1 MIAVGRPRR
10 RLGWIGAA
18 LAVVLAAL
26 ALPSCGG
33 GGASGYE
40 VTASFSRA
48 VALYEGADVL
58 VMGIDVGDVTAIEI
72 VAGGIDVTMSVD
84 EVVPLPADAT
94 AAIVPSSLIGERTVV
109 LGPAWRDGDD
119 ELADGDRIPVERTI
133 IPVEPDEALQSVTEL
148 LQSLDPSSVRRL
160 LAEGAG
166 ALEGNGRTL
175 NQALG
180 ELAQLIPYLAEQ
192 DDELLELAGDV
203 NVLADVIRSRDT
215 EVGALLTDFA
225 AVSGALAEERES
237 LARFLTSLTSLTL
250 QGEELLTAY
259 ETSLP
264 EDMDTLAAV
273 ALTVKA
279 NGGSVR
285 QLLLS
290 LRGFQQGVI
299 EAYDPANRSIR
310 ARVYTSQ
317 SLLNPIMEVLLELGL
332 VPDADPIPL
341 PDPDDLPLPI
351 PVPDPGDLPTPTI
364 PPPTI
369 PPPTVPD
376 PGDDDGG
383 TPCVPLL
390 DPGCDG

>member
-1 MIAVGRPRR
+1 MVLRPSRR
-10 RLGWIGAA
+10 RTGIAGAL
-18 LAVVLAAL
+18 LAVAAGAL

-33 GGASGYE
+33 GGSPGYE

-58 VMGIDVGDVTAIEI
+58 VMGIDVGDVRAIEI
-72 VAGGIDVTMSVD
+72 VGDGIDVTMSVD
-84 EVVPLPADAT
+84 EEVPLPADAT

-109 LGPAWRDGDD
+109 LGPAWREGDG
-119 ELADGDRIPVERTI
+119 ELADGDRIPLERTI
-133 IPVEPDEALQSVTEL
+133 IPVEPDEALESVTEL
-148 LQSLDPSSVRRL
+148 LQSLDPESVRRL
-160 LAEGAG
+160 LDEGAG
-166 ALEGNGRTL
+166 ALDGNGATL

-192 DDELLELAGDV
+192 DDELLALAGDV
-203 NVLADVIRSRDT
+203 NVLADVIRARDT
-215 EVGALLTDFA
+215 EVGDLLDDFA

-250 QGEELLTAY
+250 QGEGLLAAY
-259 ETSLP
+259 ETTLP

-279 NGGSVR
+279 NGGSLR

-290 LRGFQQGVI
+290 LREFQVGVI
-299 EAYDPANRSIR
+299 DAYDPSNQSVR

-317 SLLNPIMEVLLELGL
+317 TVLSPIMEILLELGL
-332 VPDADPIPL
+332 VPPGSGPIDP
-341 PDPDDLPLPI
+341 LPLPPSPIPAPTI
-351 PVPDPGDLPTPTI
+351 PVPTI

-376 PGDDDGG
+376 LGGGDDGG
-383 TPCVPLL
+383 DGGVCVPLL

>member
-1 MIAVGRPRR
+1 MSAVRLPRR
-10 RLGWIGAA
+10 RAGIAAA
-18 LAVVLAAL
+18 LLVAVVAAV

-33 GGASGYE
+33 GGGRGYQ

-58 VMGIDVGDVTAIEI
+58 VMGIAVGEVTAVEIAGAGIEI
-72 VAGGIDVTMSVD
+72 TLSIDED
-84 EVVPLPADAT
+84 VPLPDDAT

-119 ELADGDRIPVERTI
+119 VLVDGDRIPVERTI
-133 IPVEPDEALQSVTEL
+133 IPVEPDEALESVTEL
-148 LQSLDPSSVRRL
+148 LQSLDPESVRRL
-160 LAEGAG
+160 LAEGSG

-180 ELAQLIPYLAEQ
+180 ELAQLIPYLADQ
-192 DDELLELAGDV
+192 DDELLAIAGDV
-203 NVLADVIRSRDT
+203 NVLADVIRARDT
-215 EVGALLTDFA
+215 EVGQLLTDFA

-250 QGEELLTAY
+250 QGEDLLAAY

-285 QLLLS
+285 QALLS
-290 LRGFQQGVI
+290 LRAFQRGVI
-299 EAYDPANRSIR
+299 DAYDPANQSIR
-310 ARVYTSQ
+310 ARVHTSQ
-317 SLLNPIMEVLLELGL
+317 SLLDPIMQILLELGL
-332 VPDADPIPL
+332 VPPEGGPL
-341 PDPDDLPLPI
+341 PVPPVPTI
-351 PVPDPGDLPTPTI
+351 PVPTIPAPTIPTPTL
-364 PPPTI
+364 PTPTI

-376 PGDDDGG
+376 PGDGG
-383 TPCVPLL
+383 LCVPLI

>member
-1 MIAVGRPRR
+1 MTAVRVPRR
-10 RLGWIGAA
+10 RVGLAGAVVAVA
-18 LAVVLAAL
+18 LAGV

-33 GGASGYE
+33 GGGPAGYE

-72 VAGGIDVTMSVD
+72 AGGGIDVTMAVD
-84 EVVPLPADAT
+84 EDVPLPDDAT

-119 ELADGDRIPVERTI
+119 VLADGDRIPVERTI
-133 IPVEPDEALQSVTEL
+133 IPVEPDEALASVTEL
-148 LQSLDPSSVRRL
+148 LQSLDPDSVRRL
-160 LAEGAG
+160 LAEGSG

-180 ELAQLIPYLAEQ
+180 ELAQLIPYLADQ
-192 DDELLELAGDV
+192 DDELLAIAGDV
-203 NVLADVIRSRDT
+203 NVLADVIRARDT

-225 AVSGALAEERES
+225 AVSEALAEERDS
-237 LARFLTSLTSLTL
+237 LARFLTSLTSLAV
-250 QGEELLTAY
+250 QGEDLLAAY

-290 LRGFQQGVI
+290 LREFQVGVI
-299 EAYDPANRSIR
+299 EAYDPSNRSVR

-317 SLLNPIMEVLLELGL
+317 TLLNPIMEILLQLGL
-332 VPDADPIPL
+332 VPPGSGPM
-341 PDPDDLPLPI
+341 PVPTI
-351 PVPDPGDLPTPTI
+351 PVPTIPVPTIPVPTVPTPTL
-364 PPPTI
+364 
-369 PPPTVPD
+369 PPPTVPG
-376 PGDDDGG
+376 PGDGG
-383 TPCVPLL
+383 LCVPLI

>member
-1 MIAVGRPRR
+1 MRVVRPPRR
-10 RLGWIGAA
+10 RIGIAG
-18 LAVVLAAL
+18 AVLTVLLAAF

-33 GGASGYE
+33 DGGGGYV

-48 VALYEGADVL
+48 VALYQGADVL

-72 VAGGIDVTMSVD
+72 AGDGIDVTMSID
-84 EVVPLPADAT
+84 EDVPLPADAT

-109 LGPAWRDGDD
+109 LGPAWRGED

-148 LQSLDPSSVRRL
+148 LQSLDPDSVRRL
-160 LAEGAG
+160 LAEGSG

-192 DDELLELAGDV
+192 DDELLALAGEV
-203 NVLADVIRSRDT
+203 NVLADVIRARDT
-215 EVGALLTDFA
+215 EVGELLTDFA

-237 LARFLTSLTSLTL
+237 LARFLTSLTSLTA
-250 QGEELLTAY
+250 QGEGLLSAY

-273 ALTVKA
+273 ALTLKA

-290 LRGFQQGVI
+290 LRQFQVGVI
-299 EAYDPANRSIR
+299 EAYDPSNRSVR
-310 ARVYTSQ
+310 ARVFTSQ
-317 SLLNPIMEVLLELGL
+317 TLLNPIMEILLALGF
-332 VPDADPIPL
+332 VPDDSGPL
-341 PDPDDLPLPI
+341 PVPTI
-351 PVPDPGDLPTPTI
+351 PAPTVPTLPTPTL
-364 PPPTI
+364 PPTTL
-369 PPPTVPD
+369 PPTTLPPTTVP
-376 PGDDDGG
+376 DGG

>member
-1 MIAVGRPRR
+1 VRAVRLPRR
-10 RLGWIGAA
+10 RAGIAGAVLVA
-18 LAVVLAAL
+18 VLAAV

-33 GGASGYE
+33 GSSDGYE

-72 VAGGIDVTMSVD
+72 AGAGIDVTMSID
-84 EVVPLPADAT
+84 EGVPLPDDAT

-109 LGPAWRDGDD
+109 LGPAWRDGADV
-119 ELADGDRIPVERTI
+119 LVDGDRIPVERTI
-133 IPVEPDEALQSVTEL
+133 IPVEPDEALESVTEL
-148 LQSLDPSSVRRL
+148 LQSLDPESVRRL
-160 LAEGAG
+160 LAEGSG

-180 ELAQLIPYLAEQ
+180 ELGQLIPYLADQ
-192 DDELLELAGDV
+192 DDELLAIAGDV
-203 NVLADVIRSRDT
+203 NVLADVIRARDT
-215 EVGALLTDFA
+215 EVGQLLTDFA

-250 QGEELLTAY
+250 QGEDLLAAY

-273 ALTVKA
+273 ALTVNA
-279 NGGSVR
+279 NAGSVR

-290 LRGFQQGVI
+290 LREFQLGVI
-299 EAYDPANRSIR
+299 DAYDPSNNSVR

-317 SLLNPIMEVLLELGL
+317 TLLNPIMEILLELGL
-332 VPDADPIPL
+332 VPPEGG
-341 PDPDDLPLPI
+341 PI
-351 PVPDPGDLPTPTI
+351 PVPTIPVPTIPVPTIPTPTI
-364 PPPTI
+364 PVPTIPTPTI

-376 PGDDDGG
+376 PGDGDGG
-383 TPCVPLL
+383 LCVPLV